1 MMAYVELS
9 EALHE
14 MADQLE
20 SFGQRQVQIGGFTAG
35 RTVANEGPV
44 EAASP
49 GRFHR
54 LCSLWHFHQPLG

>member
-1 MMAYVELS
+1 MGLS
-9 EALHE
+9 EALHK

-20 SFGQRQVQIGGFTAG
+20 SFRQRQVQIGGFTAG
-35 RTVANEGPV
+35 RTVAKEAPV

-49 GRFHR
+49 ARFLR